1 MKEWQAVN
9 GGKKPFLPFI
19 ESNEIW
25 IYIPREPSEYCC
37 GKFSTISD
45 EIAYRLACKEVF
57 GSAPMFWLYPRLEK
71 LRENPSLD
79 PRLSRKFN
87 KALERYKKKIKD
99 ECARKGE
106 FMFNQVW
113 DEEGDLIDY
122 ESIEYKPNLDT
133 SLMVCWDEE
142 ETLERDRA

>member
-1 MKEWQAVN
+1 MKEWQTLN

-25 IYIPREPSEYCC
+25 IYIPREPNDYCY

-45 EIAYRLACKEVF
+45 KIAYRLACEELF
-57 GSAPMFWLYPRLEK
+57 ESAPNFSLYPKLEK
-71 LRENPSLD
+71 LQENPSLN
-79 PRLSRKFN
+79 PSLYRKFN

-106 FMFNQVW
+106 FIFNEVC
-113 DEEGDLIDY
+113 DEEGDLVDY
-122 ESIEYKPNLDT
+122 ESIVYKPNLDT
-133 SLMVCWDEE
+133 SLMICWDQ
-142 ETLERDRA
+142 